1 MNSWL
6 KMLTNMSS
14 NKLNFETCKKKVF
27 FMQDFLHKV
36 LEGSDWNL
44 WFLYKKN
51 FESECRSMWH
61 PDEVKCIGI
70 KLLTSFCSTHILFD
84 PHLVRPTFWHF
95 WTLDSNLFEL
105 WVLAGVRCLRV
116 LVACVCSML
125 AGARCLRVR
134 QHYQPRKVIK
144 KNCM

>member
-1 MNSWL
+1 MRGLENSGRFFLSNYFWI
-6 KMLTNMSS
+6 KYSS
-14 NKLNFETCKKKVF
+14 SRPNEQVLSKWS
-27 FMQDFLHKV
+27 D